1 MMQDVSTKGIL
12 YWAEL
17 PTVGSN
23 VAAQQRLHLKW
34 KIGTSIPIQMLRSWF
49 QWNSSCEAAS
59 AANTA
64 DAADANDVND
74 ANAVTAA
81 ATWEHYR
88 WSIDGQACHTRNIGM
103 CCSKAKRENRGE
115 WEIKQEAEKHWK
127 RRPTHANKLKEWQE
141 RKRQRESEPKSQC
154 HDAYHCYTKNFETVQ
169 PIAWHYLG
177 RLLMKM
183 EKKRRETWWLVVE
196 RSSGFQSSRGPEF
209 DSCYF
214 QTLFIVSNL
223 MNGSVCV

>member
-23 VAAQQRLHLKW
+23 VVAPDRGCIWNEK
-34 KIGTSIPIQMLRSWF
+34 SDPIQMLRSWF
-49 QWNSSCEAAS
+49 QWNSSC
-59 AANTA
+59 
-64 DAADANDVND
+64 DAVNAIAND

-115 WEIKQEAEKHWK
+115 WEIKQEAERHWE
-127 RRPTHANKLKEWQE
+127 KE
-141 RKRQRESEPKSQC
+141 R
-154 HDAYHCYTKNFETVQ
+154 H
-169 PIAWHYLG
+169 
-177 RLLMKM
+177 
-183 EKKRRETWWLVVE
+183 
-196 RSSGFQSSRGPEF
+196 
-209 DSCYF
+209 
-214 QTLFIVSNL
+214 TLFQAKRMAGEKETTREGTKISMPWCL
-223 MNGSVCV
+223 PLLY